1 MPQYVYLIIAI
12 SILVVLVVV
21 FFVSFVAYR
30 RTPVPKGCEDLMAN
44 EEKCSACDNRT
55 CQFNKGREEQ

>member
-12 SILVVLVVV
+12 SILVGLLIL
-21 FFVSFVAYR
+21 FFISFVVYR

-44 EEKCSACDNRT
+44 EEKCAACDNHT
-55 CQFNKGREEQ
+55 CQFNKGREAN